1 MAILDVT
8 RCCTAFSWT
17 VGEAVGGGEGDFRG
31 GGGCEGLL
39 GRGGEG
45 GTMGVAEDHVEEL

>member
-1 MAILDVT
+1 
-8 RCCTAFSWT
+8 